1 MIKTCIKRV
10 FVMYDVFLGGVKF
23 KKRVV
28 YNTWFVFLEGSVL
41 YKIKKAYIKATF
53 GLSEEIEASL
63 RVSCV
68 LGLWKNVKVM

>member
-1 MIKTCIKRV
+1 
-10 FVMYDVFLGGVKF
+10 MYDVFLGGVKF

-28 YNTWFVFLEGSVL
+28 YNIWFVFLEGSVL
-41 YKIKKAYIKATF
+41 YKIKKAYIEATF

-68 LGLWKNVKVM
+68 LVLWKM